1 MGREHP
7 HNRPATGEAGK
18 PGRGK
23 EGGEGAQE
31 FVCGHRELM
40 RRQGR
45 NIKGCN
51 YRSKQMAAPRRRGK
65 RG

>member
-1 MGREHP
+1 MGLLLEKQ
-7 HNRPATGEAGK
+7 E
-18 PGRGK
+18 GRG
-23 EGGEGAQE
+23 EGRRVERGAQE
-31 FVCGHRELM
+31 FVCGQMFVCCELM

-51 YRSKQMAAPRRRGK
+51 YRSKQMSAPRRRGK

>member
-1 MGREHP
+1 MGLLLEKQESW
-7 HNRPATGEAGK
+7 GE
-18 PGRGK
+18 GRRV
-23 EGGEGAQE
+23 ERGAQE